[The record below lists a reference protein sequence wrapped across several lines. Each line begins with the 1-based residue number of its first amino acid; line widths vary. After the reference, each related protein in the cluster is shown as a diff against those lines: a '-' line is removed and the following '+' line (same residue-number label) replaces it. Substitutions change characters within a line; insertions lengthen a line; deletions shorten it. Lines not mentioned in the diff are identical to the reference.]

1 VRRWGWRPCLARHHG
16 RGDGSD
22 LAPASPA
29 EDAEALRWAFWAMTE
44 LEADA
49 LTVLM
54 HRRGLPPE
62 RRDAD
67 RLTAAEQ
74 CVRGPLAVL
83 EAHLQVQAHRGW
95 PHLAA
100 ERFTVADVCVASVAN
115 WVRSSPEL
123 MHAFPHVHEWL
134 QRCHARP
141 AYRALKEKEAAHKS
155 SATG

>member
-1 VRRWGWRPCLARHHG
+1 MARHHG
-16 RGDGSD
+16 RGNGSD

-67 RLTAAEQ
+67 RLAAAEQ
-74 CVRGPLAVL
+74 RVRGPLAVL
-83 EAHLQVQAHRGW
+83 EAHLQVQAQRGW

-123 MHAFPHVHEWL
+123 MYAFPHVHEWL

-141 AYRALKEKEAAHKS
+141 AYRALKEKEAAQKS
-155 SATG
+155 SAAG